1 MGVQLNEDK
10 YGVFTTTLNV
20 AQIAQATSAEQTFP
34 ITGLK
39 IGDFVAVS
47 KPTLHAGVGIVNARV
62 SAKDTLAIQFLNTTA
77 GAITPGSEPY
87 SVFWFRPERTVRA
100 PS

>member
-10 YGVFTTTLNV
+10 YGVFTATLNV
-20 AQIAQATSAEQTFP
+20 AQIASATSAEQTFT

-39 IGDFVAVS
+39 IGDFVSIS

-77 GAITPGSEPY
+77 GAITPGSESY
-87 SVFWFRPERTVRA
+87 MVFWFRPEKTVRA